1 MCFLCDVEGRSFR
14 GFRKRVFN
22 LRAVYS
28 AQRRSAIGVRDVF
41 VSVREGFLS
50 YETY

>member
-1 MCFLCDVEGRSFR
+1 MFLCDVEGRSFR

-41 VSVREGFLS
+41 VSVPCARAFYLMQ
-50 YETY
+50 